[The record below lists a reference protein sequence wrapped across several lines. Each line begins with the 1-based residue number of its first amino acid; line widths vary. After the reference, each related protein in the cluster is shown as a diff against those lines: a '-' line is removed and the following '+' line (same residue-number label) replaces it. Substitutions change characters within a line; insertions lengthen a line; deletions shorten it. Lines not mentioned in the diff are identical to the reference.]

1 MRDNNQIDNDKR
13 IALISKIKWVLR
25 LRGDAKAGF
34 EETTEFLK

>member
-25 LRGDAKAGF
+25 LREQAGPPGHIRV
-34 EETTEFLK
+34 KK